1 MKFSSEI
8 PNLNNAIFEPSCMI
22 NLYLTAYFCKRS
34 VYCDRKTG
42 YYRNQQPYSNTKDEF
57 S

>member
-34 VYCDRKTG
+34 VYSDRKTG